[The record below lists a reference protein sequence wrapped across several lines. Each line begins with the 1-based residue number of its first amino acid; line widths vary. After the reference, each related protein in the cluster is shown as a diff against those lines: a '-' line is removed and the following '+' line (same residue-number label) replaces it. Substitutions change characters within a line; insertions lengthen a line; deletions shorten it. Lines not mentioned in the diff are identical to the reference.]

1 MSYVA
6 IWQRDEAP
14 HGRGGGRG
22 VAAARGSWCWLL
34 ALPADSADGRD
45 DVAAAA
51 AAVAAARKML

>member
-1 MSYVA
+1 M
-6 IWQRDEAP
+6 WQFGNAMRRHTA
-14 HGRGGGRG
+14 GGGGRG